1 MLNQPISPFQ
11 EKPIKISDPITP
23 FARLSIIEKKHLL
36 LFFFFLISNKHLLLL
51 STNSHKIHKLHQ
63 PTFANPHIAPKF
75 KSLHH
80 NFSNFIHSKLIATVF
95 TPKCNI
101 TRTFPCSICQDF
113 TSTIHKCK

>member
-11 EKPIKISDPITP
+11 EKPIKISDPITL
-23 FARLSIIEKKHLL
+23 FARLSIIENKHLL
-36 LFFFFLISNKHLLLL
+36 PFFFMISNKHLLLL

-113 TSTIHKCK
+113 TSTTHKCK